1 MARHAALLGSIDET
15 SRGLL
20 GITYSASHTEAA
32 SRALASQ
39 QAYILRTTPGLSSNF
54 SSAHHRPS
62 HGSNHSLLPP
72 PLHTQHSSASLV
84 SLTPSQQRAQELEHT
99 GVHANDLLRAHQG
112 NLRASNSRLGLRQI
126 ASSVNLRPSASRSNL
141 RNDENGENPVVG
153 NLALLGGF
161 EGSRSTQA
169 LATSG
174 ELPPRPS
181 GTRRLASR
189 VGNALSLSALRGSS
203 GSQSRLVDPPGQPTN
218 EFHAEQRPSS
228 SRSEC

>member
-15 SRGLL
+15 SRGLH
-20 GITYSASHTEAA
+20 GITHSASHTEAS

-54 SSAHHRPS
+54 GTAHRRPS

-72 PLHTQHSSASLV
+72 PLHTQRSSASLV
-84 SLTPSQQRAQELEHT
+84 SLTPSQQRAQELENT
-99 GVHANDLLRAHQG
+99 GIHANELLRVHQEG
-112 NLRASNSRLGLRQI
+112 NLRTSSSTLGLRQM
-126 ASSVNLRPSASRSNL
+126 ASRINSRSSASRSNL
-141 RNDENGENPVVG
+141 RHDQSPVVG
-153 NLALLGGF
+153 NLAQLGGF

-189 VGNALSLSALRGSS
+189 VGNALSLSGLRGSS
-203 GSQSRLVDPPGQPTN
+203 GSRPHPGDSSGQAAS
-218 EFHAEQRPSS
+218 EFHPEQRPSS